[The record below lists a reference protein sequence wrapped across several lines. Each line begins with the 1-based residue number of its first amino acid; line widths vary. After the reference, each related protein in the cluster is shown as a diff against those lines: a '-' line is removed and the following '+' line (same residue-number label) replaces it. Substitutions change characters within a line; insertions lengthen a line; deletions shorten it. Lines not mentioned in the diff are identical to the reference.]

1 MALIS
6 AAAVRAAP
14 PPIEAFGRKP
24 AMIDVDIN
32 PAGTRL
38 AWIEDDAKMAR
49 IVILDIATGK
59 TLRSVGTAAQDQ
71 TVVGEV
77 GQR

>member
-1 MALIS
+1 MATDDWTKILVP
-6 AAAVRAAP
+6 ALLALTFTAAVRAAP

-32 PAGTRL
+32 PAGTRI

-49 IVILDIATGK
+49 IELV
-59 TLRSVGTAAQDQ
+59 
-71 TVVGEV
+71 
-77 GQR
+77 